1 MSEGVLEAIHIGLR
15 MLSFVNVVIAIAI
28 CAGFGLTLGVW
39 LAMKSMRWTVNVTMN
54 RGGVAMSADIIAR
67 LRAGGK
73 DSIDD
78 VMLMRDAANEIER
91 LREAL
96 KGATVVVNRAAEV
109 ERENER
115 LRAALAP
122 FATEALEAAN
132 V

>member
-1 MSEGVLEAIHIGLR
+1 
-15 MLSFVNVVIAIAI
+15 
-28 CAGFGLTLGVW
+28 
-39 LAMKSMRWTVNVTMN
+39 
-54 RGGVAMSADIIAR
+54 MSADFIAR

-73 DSIDD
+73 DSCED
-78 VMLMRDAANEIER
+78 VLLMRDAANEIER

-122 FATEALEAAN
+122 FATEAEIWPDFDADDRLADAWDALDSAITVGDLRRAREALEAAN